1 MNMKTIEE
9 LEKELEAAKKTIEE
23 LAEKDEEKCKIRI
36 IHIVAW
42 MLGGFISYLVFIYVL
57 SNYIE

>member
-1 MNMKTIEE
+1 MKTIEE
-9 LEKELEAAKKTIEE
+9 LEKELQIANKLINE

-42 MLGGFISYLVFIYVL
+42 MLGGFLSYLVFIYLL
-57 SNYIE
+57 SN

>member
-1 MNMKTIEE
+1 MKTIED
-9 LEKELEAAKKTIEE
+9 LEKELETAKRTIAE

-42 MLGGFISYLVFIYVL
+42 MLGGFLSYLVFIYFL

>member
-1 MNMKTIEE
+1 MKTIEE

-23 LAEKDEEKCKIRI
+23 LSEKDEEKCKVRI

-42 MLGGFISYLVFIYVL
+42 LLGGFLSYLVFIYIL
-57 SNYIE
+57 SEYIE

>member
-1 MNMKTIEE
+1 MKTIEQ
-9 LEKELEAAKKTIEE
+9 LEKELETAKRTIEE
-23 LAEKDEEKCKIRI
+23 LAEKDEERCKVRI

-42 MLGGFISYLVFIYVL
+42 MLGGFLSYLVFIYVL

>member
-1 MNMKTIEE
+1 MKTLEE
-9 LEKELEAAKKTIEE
+9 LEKELATAQKTIEE
-23 LAEKDEEKCKIRI
+23 LGEKDEEKCKVRI

-42 MLGGFISYLVFIYVL
+42 MLGGFLGYLVFIYVL